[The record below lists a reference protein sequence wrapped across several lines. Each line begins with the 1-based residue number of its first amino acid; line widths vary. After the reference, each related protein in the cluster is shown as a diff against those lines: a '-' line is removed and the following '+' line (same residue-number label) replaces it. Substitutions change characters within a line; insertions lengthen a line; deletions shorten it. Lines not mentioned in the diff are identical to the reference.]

1 MRRRLLQDER
11 IALEVIEAGL
21 RAAVLKDAGSMLGA
35 LLNEAEIQGG
45 GEPERAGE
53 KRYRGR
59 PKVMETL
66 FGPITIY
73 RDYFCQ
79 PGTGEGRAPFDEQ
92 LGLSEGYSPGLAKMM
107 GRAGARHSYESGAED
122 LRHYAGV
129 DIEARALARMVNL
142 LGPQMEAARRSGD
155 LPHEPAAVP
164 VMYVEADGTGVPMT
178 RRELAARKGKGEDG
192 SAKTR
197 ESKVGC
203 VFTQHI
209 SDAEGH
215 PLRDPFSTT
224 YVANF
229 QPAEDFGLRLRQEAF
244 RRGMAAA
251 QEIVFLGDG
260 APWVWELARVNFPQA
275 TCILDFYHA
284 SEHLSS
290 LADSLWGEGS
300 EMAARK
306 SRQWASLLKEDGIDL
321 LIGQVR
327 DALPDDA
334 ARRAEIQK
342 QLAYFEKNRS
352 RMFYGTFRS
361 KGYFIGSGVVEAGCK
376 TVVGQRLK
384 NSGMFWSLKGAQNV
398 LTLRT
403 ALLGHHFD
411 ADWER
416 RSPLAA

>member
-1 MRRRLLQDER
+1 MRLLQEER
-11 IALEVIEAGL
+11 IGLDIIEAGL
-21 RAAVLKDAGSMLGA
+21 RAAVLKDAGSMLGV
-35 LLNEAEIQGG
+35 LLNEAEIQSG

-53 KRYRGR
+53 KRYKGR

-66 FGPITIY
+66 FGPITIC
-73 RDYFCQ
+73 RDYFCR
-79 PGTGEGRAPFDEQ
+79 PGTGEGRAPFDER
-92 LGLSEGYSPGLAKMM
+92 LGLIEGYSPGLAKMM
-107 GRAGARHSYESGAED
+107 GRAGASNSYESGAED

-129 DIEARALARMVNL
+129 DIEARALARMVSL
-142 LGPQMEAARRSGD
+142 LGPQMEAARQSRN
-155 LPHEPAAVP
+155 LPHEPASVP

-178 RRELAARKGKGEDG
+178 RRELAGRKGKAEDG

-197 ESKVGC
+197 EVKVGC
-203 VFTQHI
+203 VFTQHV
-209 SDAEGH
+209 SDAEGN

-244 RRGMAAA
+244 RRGMSAA

-260 APWVWELARVNFPQA
+260 ASWVWELARVNFPQA

-284 SEHLSS
+284 VEHLTS
-290 LADSLWGEGS
+290 LAGSLYGEGS
-300 EMAARK
+300 EMAAAK
-306 SRQWASLLKEDGIDL
+306 SRQWTSMLKEDGIDL
-321 LIGQVR
+321 IIGQAR
-327 DALPDDA
+327 DALPNDA
-334 ARRAEIQK
+334 PRREDIEK

-352 RMFYGTFRS
+352 RMFYGAFRS

-398 LTLRT
+398 LILRT
-403 ALLGHHFD
+403 ALLGNHFD

-416 RSPLAA
+416 RSALAA